1 MATMNDMVFQVDASP
16 WGGGTTLRHNDI
28 ITEYWWAVWDDKE
41 VSRLGVQ
48 TGQARHQT
56 FWEALALL
64 ISMLV
69 WQKCFALGPVLIIG
83 DNVPA
88 LQNTLDLKGRGPLLT
103 VSREI
108 AWRKARGRWT
118 YDVGHLPSEYN
129 KAPPLCPAS
138 RHQSLNNGHMRP

>member
-1 MATMNDMVFQVDASP
+1 M
-16 WGGGTTLRHNDI
+16 
-28 ITEYWWAVWDDKE
+28 
-41 VSRLGVQ
+41 GVQ

-88 LQNTLDLKGRGPLLT
+88 LQNTMDLKGCGPLLA

-118 YDVGHLPSEYN
+118 YDVGHLPSEHN
-129 KAPPLCPAS
+129 KGRTPYPAS
-138 RHQSLNNGHMRP
+138 RCQRLNNDQMRP